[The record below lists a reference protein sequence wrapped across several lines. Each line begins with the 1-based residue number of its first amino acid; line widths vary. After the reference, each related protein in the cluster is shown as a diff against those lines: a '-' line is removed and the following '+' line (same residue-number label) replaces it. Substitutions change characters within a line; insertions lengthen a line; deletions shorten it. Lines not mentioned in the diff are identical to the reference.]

1 MSANP
6 KETLEL
12 LLHHL
17 GFAASIDEQATDDGV
32 LLNVRAEDSG
42 RLIGRGGQVLAD
54 LQYLT
59 NRLLFQQN
67 PDAPKVTID
76 IDGYRSKAQDALVK
90 KAIDAAEKVHRWGNV
105 VELEPMSSYDRR
117 IVHTALKDHP
127 HVTTESVEVEGTN
140 KKVILLRPKAAS

>member
-17 GFAASIDEQATDDGV
+17 GFAASIDEHPAHDGV
-32 LLNVRAEDSG
+32 LLNVRTEDSS
-42 RLIGRGGQVLAD
+42 RLIGRNGQVLAD

-67 PDAPKVTID
+67 PDAPKVTVD
-76 IDGYRSKAQDALVK
+76 IDGYRAKSEEALVK
-90 KAIDAAEKVHRWGNV
+90 KALDSAEKVHRLGNV

-117 IVHTALKDHP
+117 IVHNALKDHP
-127 HVTTESVEVEGTN
+127 HVTTESVEVEGTS
-140 KKVILLRPKAAS
+140 KKVILLRPKAG

>member
-1 MSANP
+1 MSATP

-17 GFAASIDEQATDDGV
+17 GFAASVEEQPAHDGV
-32 LLNVRAEDSG
+32 LLNVRIDDPSPLLG
-42 RLIGRGGQVLAD
+42 RHGQVLAD

-59 NRLLFQQN
+59 NRLLFQRN

-76 IDGYRSKAQDALVK
+76 IAGYRAKAEEALVKRAQDA
-90 KAIDAAEKVHRWGNV
+90 ADKVHRLGNV

-117 IVHTALKDHP
+117 IVHNALKDHP
-127 HVTTESVEVEGTN
+127 HVTTESVEVEGTS
-140 KKVILLRPKAAS
+140 KKVILLRPKGGV

>member
-6 KETLEL
+6 KQTLEL

-17 GFAASIDEQATDDGV
+17 GFAASVEEQPAHDGV
-32 LLNVRAEDSG
+32 SLNVRIDDPTPLVG
-42 RLIGRGGQVLAD
+42 RQGQVLAD

-76 IDGYRSKAQDALVK
+76 VGGYRAKAEEALVK
-90 KAIDAAEKVHRWGNV
+90 KALDAADKVHRLGNV

-117 IVHTALKDHP
+117 IVHNALKEHP
-127 HVTTESVEVEGTN
+127 HVSTESVEVEGTS
-140 KKVILLRPKAAS
+140 KKVILLRPKTTV

>member
-1 MSANP
+1 MSADP
-6 KETLEL
+6 KEMLEL

-17 GFAASIDEQATDDGV
+17 GFAASIEEEPGGEGIH
-32 LLNVRAEDSG
+32 LNVKAEDSG
-42 RLIGRGGQVLAD
+42 KLIGRGGQVLAD

-67 PDAPKVTID
+67 PEAPKVTID
-76 IDGYRSKAQDALVK
+76 IEGYRAKVQEALVK
-90 KAIDAAEKVHRWGNV
+90 RALDAAEKVHRWGNV

-117 IVHTALKDHP
+117 IVHNALKDHP

-140 KKVILLRPKAAS
+140 KKVILLRPKAG

>member
-17 GFAASIDEQATDDGV
+17 GFAASIDEQPAHDGV
-32 LLNVRAEDSG
+32 LLNVKTEDSN
-42 RLIGRGGQVLAD
+42 RLIGRNGQVLAD

-76 IDGYRSKAQDALVK
+76 IDGFRAKAEQALIK
-90 KAIDAAEKVHRWGNV
+90 KALDAAEKVHRLGNV
-105 VELEPMSSYDRR
+105 VELEPMSSFDRR
-117 IVHTALKDHP
+117 IVHNALKDHP
-127 HVTTESVEVEGTN
+127 HATTESIEVEGTS
-140 KKVILLRPKAAS
+140 KKVILLRPRANV

>member
-17 GFAASIDEQATDDGV
+17 GFAAAVDEQPAHDGV
-32 LLNVRAEDSG
+32 LLNVRIEDSG
-42 RLIGRGGQVLAD
+42 PLVGRQGQVLAD

-76 IDGYRSKAQDALVK
+76 IGGYRAKAEETLVK
-90 KAIDAAEKVHRWGNV
+90 KALDAAEKVHRLGNV

-117 IVHTALKDHP
+117 IVHNALKDHP
-127 HVTTESVEVEGTN
+127 HVSTESVEVEGTS
-140 KKVILLRPKAAS
+140 KKVILLRPKTTV

>member
-17 GFAASIDEQATDDGV
+17 GFAASIDEQTSHDGV
-32 LLNVRAEDSG
+32 LLNVRTEDST
-42 RLIGRGGQVLAD
+42 RLIGRNGQVLAD

-76 IDGYRSKAQDALVK
+76 IDGYRARAEEALVK
-90 KAIDAAEKVHRWGNV
+90 RAIDGAEKVHRLGNV

-117 IVHTALKDHP
+117 IVHNALKDHP
-127 HVTTESVEVEGTN
+127 HVTTESVEVEGTS
-140 KKVILLRPKAAS
+140 KKVILLRPKTGA

>member
-17 GFAASIDEQATDDGV
+17 GFAASVDEQPSDDGV
-32 LLNVRAEDSG
+32 LLNVRTEDSA
-42 RLIGRGGQVLAD
+42 RLIGRNGQALAD

-59 NRLLFQQN
+59 NRLLFQRN

-76 IDGYRSKAQDALVK
+76 IDGFRAKAQEALVK
-90 KAIDAAEKVHRWGNV
+90 RALDGAEKVHRLGNV

-117 IVHTALKDHP
+117 IVHNALKDHP
-127 HVTTESVEVEGTN
+127 HVMTESVEVEGTN
-140 KKVILLRPKAAS
+140 KKVILLRLKST

>member
-1 MSANP
+1 MSAEP

-17 GFAASIDEQATDDGV
+17 GFAASVEEQATEDGV
-32 LLNVRAEDSG
+32 LLNIKTEDSK
-42 RLIGRGGQVLAD
+42 RLIGRGGQILAD

-76 IDGYRSKAQDALVK
+76 IDGYRAKAREALIKKAQ
-90 KAIDAAEKVHRWGNV
+90 DAAEKVHRWGNV
-105 VELEPMSSYDRR
+105 VELEPMSSFDRR
-117 IVHTALKDHP
+117 IVHNALKDHP

-140 KKVILLRPKAAS
+140 KKVILLRPRQA